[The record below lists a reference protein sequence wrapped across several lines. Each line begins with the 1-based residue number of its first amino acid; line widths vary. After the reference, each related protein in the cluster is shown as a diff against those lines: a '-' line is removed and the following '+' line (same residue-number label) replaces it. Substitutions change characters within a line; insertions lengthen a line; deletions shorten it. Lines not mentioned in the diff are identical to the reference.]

1 MQDFLAILI
10 AWLAAA
16 FLAYRG
22 WLVVMK
28 RKSGCG
34 ACANCP
40 SDSSVQTN
48 SLVQLSP
55 SISHAKAQSRKG

>member
-1 MQDFLAILI
+1 MQDLLAILI
-10 AWLAAA
+10 ACLAAA

-22 WLVVMK
+22 WIVVMK

-40 SDSSVQTN
+40 SGSTATQPAN
-48 SLVQLSP
+48 LVQLSP
-55 SISHAKAQSRKG
+55 MKSHAEAQR